1 METEIKD
8 FKNHLFV
15 LIICGGGGTRLWPR
29 SRKKTPKQFINLFG
43 DKTLFTQTMERA
55 RALAPDE
62 RIFIV
67 TNADYVDEILAQGNL
82 PLKNILAEPQGRN
95 TALAIAAGAAI
106 IDKVDPQALII
117 NMWSDHLISP
127 LEEFT
132 ANALLAAQV
141 AFGRDLLVTVGLKPI
156 FPHTGL
162 GYIHAGEKLT
172 EFKNNEVFKVIEFK
186 EKPDLETA
194 KEFVKSGD
202 YYWNTGMFIWS
213 SQAFIKSCE
222 NKAPKLAVAFRKI
235 RSAWGQGDEKKII
248 DEVYNQAED
257 ISIDFALAEKADNL
271 ALVPASFS
279 WNDVGDWQA
288 VAEFS
293 PKDEN
298 NNSLVQLGKVGEVL
312 SVESSGNLVQYT
324 DKLVAL
330 VGVKD
335 LVIIETSDALL
346 VCSKDKSQGV
356 KKIVEALK
364 EKGKKEYL

>member
-1 METEIKD
+1 MEAKKREYSD
-8 FKNHLFV
+8 HLFV

-29 SRKKTPKQFINLFG
+29 SRKKTPKQFINLLG
-43 DKTLFTQTMERA
+43 EKTLFEQTIERA
-55 RALAPDE
+55 RNLVPDE
-62 RIFIV
+62 RIFVV
-67 TNADYVDEILAQGNL
+67 TNMDYVDEIIAQGKL
-82 PLKNILAEPQGRN
+82 SLKNIFAEPQARN
-95 TALAIAAGAAI
+95 TALAMVAGAAI

-132 ANALLAAQV
+132 ANALLAARV
-141 AFGRDLLVTVGLKPI
+141 AFGRDLLVTVGLKPT

-172 EFKNNEVFKVIEFK
+172 EFKNDEVFKVKEFK
-186 EKPDLETA
+186 EKPDLIQA

-202 YYWNTGMFIWS
+202 YYWNTGMFTWS

-222 NKAPKLAVAFRKI
+222 RKAPKLAEALKKI

-248 DEVYNQAED
+248 DEVYAQAED

-279 WNDVGDWQA
+279 WSDVGSWQ
-288 VAEFS
+288 VIYDVGQ
-293 PKDEN
+293 KDKN
-298 NNSLVQLGKVGEVL
+298 GNMIIQLGGKGEIYNVD
-312 SVESSGNLVQYT
+312 SKQNLVQFS
-324 DKLVAL
+324 DRLIAL
-330 VGVKD
+330 VGVEN
-335 LVIIETSDALL
+335 LVVIDTPDALL
-346 VCSKDKSQGV
+346 VCQKDKAQDV
-356 KKIVEALK
+356 KKIVEILK